1 MTEGLRR
8 RWDIY
13 RQSFLVRRRR
23 KRYWTDTDRIV
34 QAIFHAD
41 PKVGGGEHN
50 SGFYVDVGCWDPMR
64 ENTTYALYRK
74 GWRGVN
80 VDIDQAKIDVFNI
93 RRRHDVNIASAV
105 SDHVGVA
112 RYYQQ
117 GTWSVLNSLEK
128 VPISQRQK
136 WREIEVSTNTLTNIL
151 DSTRYKNRQIDFLSV
166 DVESHEVPVLK
177 SLDYERYSPR
187 VICVETWHTHIQA
200 VLQSELY
207 KLLTDRGYV
216 LTNWIGLNLIF
227 QHEICGLIRDPT
239 PK

>member
-1 MTEGLRR
+1 MARGLRR
-8 RWDIY
+8 RWDTC

-23 KRYWTDTDRIV
+23 KRYWADTDRIV
-34 QAIFHAD
+34 QAIFNAD
-41 PKVGGGEHN
+41 PKVWEKHN
-50 SGFYVDVGCWDPMR
+50 SGFYVDVGCWDPVR
-64 ENTTYALYRK
+64 KNSTYALYRK

-93 RRRHDVNIASAV
+93 RRRHDVNIASAI
-105 SDHVGVA
+105 SDQVGVA
-112 RYYQQ
+112 RYYQK
-117 GTWSVLNSLEK
+117 GTWSDLNSLEK
-128 VPISQRQK
+128 VPMSQRQK
-136 WREIEVSTNTLTNIL
+136 WREIEVPTNTLTNIL

-166 DVESHEVPVLK
+166 DVEGHEVPVLK

-207 KLLTDRGYV
+207 KLLTDRDYV
-216 LTNWIGLNLIF
+216 LTNWIRLNLIF

-239 PK
+239 PR